1 MSKRKRVSLST
12 RLQPYSGTL
21 LAEVVDWL
29 NSHENDEKNNLIA
42 SAVVMAYLPYARASQ
57 DVSETEIERCCWET
71 QNMLDK
77 HGFNLRSSLRVSQ
90 QGWHST
96 VVPSVV
102 AQSSLNGRYTDSNS
116 NHQLDEDDEELIPKS
131 LIEGEEGDDDLFPD
145 DEFGTLYTVN

>member
-21 LAEVVDWL
+21 LAEVVEWL

-42 SAVVMAYLPYARASQ
+42 EAVVMAYLPYARASQ
-57 DVSETEIERCCWET
+57 SVSNTEIERCCWET

-90 QGWHST
+90 PQWHST
-96 VVPSVV
+96 VVPTVV
-102 AQSSLNGRYTDSNS
+102 SARGSRNSQHTVNNS
-116 NHQLDEDDEELIPKS
+116 NPQIELDEDDEELIPKS
-131 LIEGEEGDDDLFPD
+131 LIEGDGDGDNDLFAD
-145 DEFGTLYTVN
+145 DEFG

>member
-21 LAEVVDWL
+21 LAEVVEWL

-42 SAVVMAYLPYARASQ
+42 DAVVMAYLPYARASQ
-57 DVSETEIERCCWET
+57 GVSETEIERCCWET

-77 HGFNLRSSLRVSQ
+77 HGFNLRSSLQVSQ

-96 VVPSVV
+96 VVPTVV
-102 AQSSLNGRYTDSNS
+102 SAHGTTTQSEKEEKNSPQSL
-116 NHQLDEDDEELIPKS
+116 LDEDLAPSS
-131 LIEGEEGDDDLFPD
+131 LIAGEGEYDDSPFAD
-145 DEFGTLYTVN
+145 DEFG

>member
-42 SAVVMAYLPYARASQ
+42 DAVVMAYLPYARASQ
-57 DVSETEIERCCWET
+57 GVSKAEIERCCWET
-71 QNMLDK
+71 QNMLDE
-77 HGFNLRSSLRVSQ
+77 HGFKLRSSLQVSQ

-96 VVPSVV
+96 VVPTTVSTIGSTEMDR
-102 AQSSLNGRYTDSNS
+102 QKSELSLPETESDEDSIPSSLIKGAGDR
-116 NHQLDEDDEELIPKS
+116 
-131 LIEGEEGDDDLFPD
+131 DDDLFPD
-145 DEFGTLYTVN
+145 DEFS